1 MSDVF
6 SVSNELRSLWA
17 RFKDADTTRALHVWG
32 WELVKKINLDLSAPV
47 EFVDLVLA
55 KCSARPI
62 VLSGQ
67 GFSIVMLA
75 TPEAREAF
83 RARLVEC
90 GMFLEAM
97 RLAEMMKRPLSR
109 DEVVALGRQHL
120 ESLDSLEVEQFL
132 VCALRTDGM
141 QELDLRRISKQF
153 GVEVEHIVL

>member
-1 MSDVF
+1 MSDIF
-6 SVSNELRSLWA
+6 AVSNELRSLWA

-32 WELVKKINLDLSAPV
+32 WELTKKINLTHGVAV

-55 KCSARPI
+55 KCAARPL

-67 GFSIVMLA
+67 GFSVVMLA

-109 DEVVALGRQHL
+109 DEVVALGRQHM
-120 ESLDSLEVEQFL
+120 ESLDSFEIEQFI

-141 QELDLRRISKQF
+141 QELDLRRIYKQF
-153 GVEVEHIVL
+153 GVEVEHIAL